1 MKFSTVSLT
10 LAGMVLLAGCATES
24 SVKSQISDQ
33 ATAANARMDGQHAE
47 NSEKFTKA
55 ATARRALE
63 KRITAKQDEMQA
75 EIEGASTA
83 AKEAL
88 ERATAAGKL
97 AEGKFMYETTVS
109 SQLAFEFETSK
120 LTTDMMAKLDEFAT
134 KLKADNKNVY
144 IEIQGHTDSSGSEA
158 TNLKMGQERADAVR
172 DYLAKK
178 GGFALHRMN
187 AISYGEASPIASN
200 KTRAGRSENRRV
212 TLVVLQ

>member
-1 MKFSTVSLT
+1 
-10 LAGMVLLAGCATES
+10 
-24 SVKSQISDQ
+24 
-33 ATAANARMDGQHAE
+33 MDGQQAE

-55 ATARRALE
+55 AAARRALE
-63 KRITAKQDEMQA
+63 KRITAKQEEMQA

-120 LTTDMMAKLDEFAT
+120 LSAGMMTKLNEFAAQ
-134 KLKADNKNVY
+134 LKADNKNVY

-158 TNLKMGQERADAVR
+158 TNLKIAQERADAVR

-178 GGFALHRMN
+178 GGIALHRIN
-187 AISYGEASPIASN
+187 AISYGESAPIASN
-200 KTRAGRSENRRV
+200 KTRAGRTENRRV
-212 TLVVLQ
+212 TLVVLH